1 MNFFYVI
8 IKNNSYSRV
17 NYLPKK
23 ATWYKINDVLVKVFE
38 SLATNV
44 KLPALISVV
53 VFKFCAVIG
62 AVVFVVGGH
71 KVFNTTVSAKF
82 MSDCLNFGTSK
93 KNNVKL
99 IIIFL

>member
-1 MNFFYVI
+1 MNC
-8 IKNNSYSRV
+8 S
-17 NYLPKK
+17 PKK
-23 ATWYKINDVLVKVFE
+23 ATWYKVNDVFVKVFE

-53 VFKFCAVIG
+53 VFKFCAVVGI
-62 AVVFVVGGH
+62 VFVVGGH
-71 KVFNTTVSAKF
+71 KVFNTAVSAKF

-93 KNNVKL
+93 KNNVEL